1 MRFSDFLLVSDPAD
15 LDFIVGYADDQN
27 IRIDVSDFFASNISG
42 SGTPGYV
49 PVFTSAQVIGDSV
62 IFQHGSNIVI
72 GGVNSLGYKLAVS
85 GSLYASNGAVINST
99 ISGADALRVIGG
111 DGDIFVIPNDLG
123 QPISSLRRINHPPAV
138 LTTESATL
146 GQLNSAISTLE
157 GDIEILLDLKVDKTS
172 VGVPNGVASLDAGG
186 KVPLSQIPDSII
198 GQVQYMGTWNALTNT
213 PTLNPLVPEEKGHYY
228 VVSVAGVFGGVDYA
242 VGDWI
247 ISNGLIWEK
256 VDNTDAVTSVF
267 GRIGAILA
275 LEADYQSFY
284 PRLSQAYDNPT
295 WINTLAFS
303 KITGVP
309 PFLLENQ
316 TITLSGDVT
325 GSGKTSISTTISDNA
340 VTDSK
345 LRNSVGTSV
354 IGRASSTTGDPAD
367 IQATTDGHVLL
378 RSGGNLLFGLISSD
392 SIGSIDWSKITNT
405 PTTLSGYGI
414 TDAYTKTEADNK
426 FVPYTGANANVNL
439 GSNNITA
446 NSFIKAGGTS
456 AQFLKADGSVDTSQ
470 YVPTT
475 RSINAGTGLTGGG
488 NLSSDVN
495 IAFDTTWGDTRYAYR
510 TRQLTINGTTYD
522 LSADRIWNVGTVTS
536 VGLSMPPAF
545 TVSNSPVIGAGVLT
559 VVGAGTILEYVRGD
573 GSLATF
579 PSLTGYVPYTGAT
592 QDVNLGTYGL
602 ISDFVRFNT
611 SSSNIPS
618 AEGVMSWD
626 NTDGTVRLSVKGNT
640 YSVPIGQS
648 VISRV
653 RNNTGGNLLRT
664 NYQVVKV
671 AGAQGQR
678 LAVSLAQANNDLNSA
693 STLGLVCEDISNNQ
707 EGFIVNIGQ
716 IVNVNTTGNLQGEN
730 WNDGDVLYLSPTIA
744 GAITKVKPLAPQHT
758 VILGYVEYAHANNGK
773 IYVKIDNGYELEELH
788 DVSAEPFINNGLLYR
803 DTTLNLWKSATISTI
818 LGYTPAPQGNYITS
832 LTGEATASGPGA
844 ASVTL
849 SNSAVTGK
857 VLTGLNIAG
866 NEILS
871 TDSILTAFGKLQHQ
885 VNQLVGGLQYEGTWN
900 ASTNTPT
907 ITSSVGTDGT
917 FYIVSV
923 AGTTNINGI
932 TDWQVGDWI
941 VFHDTAWQKVD
952 NSDSVS
958 SVFGRVGNIVANQSD
973 YSAFYPLI
981 ADIKNGV
988 LTVQGTG
995 VLSGSGTFSAN
1006 QATNNTITLTHAS
1019 VSRTNTTSTQTP
1031 SFGGSFNVVDSVT
1044 SSAEGHITAID
1055 TRTVTI
1061 PSTVATA
1068 IQTGLLSS
1076 ADWITFNSKQN
1087 AITLTTTGTSGPA
1100 TLVGA
1105 TLNIPNYAPDL
1116 SGYVTL
1122 ATDQTVTGLKT
1133 IVRSG
1138 DVLNFKIGTDTLYGL
1153 KLFYSQNELVPSG
1166 EATWS
1171 FVNTFNRNGVGYETT
1186 PISFFRGVLVT
1197 GERLLSASINSNL
1210 LDYYGNNPSGRYP
1223 VYAYNTGVQQF
1234 STGIIVGKTTGVV
1247 NPATGAIADLPA
1259 GVVANFNGR
1268 VIGGN
1273 AVNSNEFITLSQL
1286 NSSLGGYLPLTGGT
1300 LTGALNGTSATMSGS
1315 FFSNASSL
1323 ASFRGNWAGANYW
1336 GIGPTA
1342 TNHQLRLA
1350 MTDVSGAYLTAPGD
1364 MTFLVDGA
1372 ATFSSSVT
1380 ASGLASKGTTLN
1392 NNNTVR
1398 FLRADNTE
1406 MGYIGWSNENTNNST
1421 WLFKSSNGNP
1431 IAFSPDGVNQEVIFN
1446 TDGSAFFNYPVL
1458 GSRSFVFRTVSGR
1471 PLTLETVAL
1480 TGIHSLYLRPNDSGR
1495 HLISSNYLSGGVYLP
1510 LALSA
1515 RENDSDLVLATSGN
1529 VLIGTT
1535 TDSGDRLSIA
1545 GNIRLTDGA
1554 NRQIYIGSA
1563 SNYNYRLRT
1572 DGDDFVIREADL
1584 VDRLRY
1590 SYSGVRW
1597 TVTGGLTASVD
1608 MRAPI
1613 FYDSNNTAFY
1623 IDAAST
1629 SVLNAL
1635 TVGGSSVVTN
1645 NGGTWGISISGN
1657 AATASSTNTLI
1668 AYGGSL
1674 ITQAGSGTVI
1684 YNYALTAGQAGL
1696 FPSGDNSNSIITLN
1710 RHPGDYYSQ
1719 LGFNASGTM
1728 FYRSFNATPINTTQG
1743 WQTIITSSNYNS
1755 YSPTLTG
1762 GGASGTWGINVTG
1775 SAVNL
1780 YGLGTIQSTST
1791 GTSYQYNYQVRENV
1805 GGYNNSNEI
1814 YAPQLA
1820 FHWAGIVASS
1830 IMMET
1835 SGRIAIRNNPGTG
1848 YENFIASTVWATS
1861 SLRSPIFY
1869 DENDSGFYVDPSGS
1883 SVFNNSITT
1892 INRNGGLRVTSSGTA
1907 TTQAA
1912 IAIQQVTG
1920 EGDTIIFADYEPF
1933 AEYGIIARNNIDS
1946 IDFTSGTTANSID
1959 SYNITN
1965 RSGSARTA
1973 YVKTRINLASGV
1985 TTMGDARA
1993 PIFYDSNDTSF
2004 YLNPNDSSTS
2014 LRIAGGVAQNN
2025 IVGRPAA
2032 YWGSTGATGPVVI
2045 KFPGGSGNYG
2055 MIHAVI
2061 DVYEYSG
2068 NAACTIIVGGHN
2080 WNGSWYNFNAQVIGQ
2095 TDKPVR
2101 VGYKDGR
2108 YCIVIGNGSS
2118 YWSYGQVV
2126 LRKIQNGTYYSGIMD
2141 VAGGYS
2147 VNIES
2152 DSYSYISG
2160 DLRNLVTPQSF
2171 SAGTSIVAGTQM
2183 RAPIFFDSDDTNY
2196 YVNPASTTSL
2206 RTVGSWRSDSGAW
2219 DGEFNGKIQYHANS
2233 WYFQAAGDWLFRNS
2247 AGTNVVSIAQ
2257 SGRVFYSNYL
2267 VSTNSGGLMG
2277 DYDSAGT
2284 SSKVIWTIGQ
2294 SWPLANMY
2302 GLAYEYGSGY
2312 DHHLA
2317 LRNNGTT
2324 YSRFG
2329 FIGGAFIGGTATAGG
2344 DFRAPIFYDSANTA
2358 YYLNPNG
2365 GSYFAGSVEVANGYF
2380 LSNGVGGAMYM
2391 TAVSGSFGGYLR
2403 TSGHMVLDQINTGY
2417 NVYVLDGNSVGVVKN
2432 AGSQSWSAFSD
2443 ATIKTVHS
2451 TMENN
2456 LSKLQSIT
2464 PIYYSFNNFADDKN
2478 RIGLI
2483 AQEVQEHFPELVEI
2497 EPRTDKLTLD
2507 YTGLIPVLLGAIK
2520 ELKTEIETLKTQ
2532 L

>member
-99 ISGADALRVIGG
+99 VSGADALRVIGG

-345 LRNSVGTSV
+345 LRNSAGTSV

-536 VGLSMPPAF
+536 VGLSMPSAF

-602 ISDFVRFNT
+602 IGDFAQFNT
-611 SSSNIPS
+611 TTTNIPS

-626 NTDGTVRLSVKGNT
+626 NTDGTVRLSVKGNI

-653 RNNTGGNLLRT
+653 RNNTDVDLLRT

-671 AGAQGQR
+671 SGAQGQR

-693 STLGLVCEDISNNQ
+693 STLGLVCENISKNQ
-707 EGFIVNIGQ
+707 DGFIINIGQ
-716 IVNVNTTGNLQGEN
+716 IVNVNTTGNLQGET

-744 GAITKVKPLAPQHT
+744 GAITNIKPVAPQHT

-849 SNSAVTGK
+849 LNSAVTGK
-857 VLTGLNIAG
+857 VLTGLNITG
-866 NEILS
+866 NAIVS

-885 VNQLVGGLQYEGTWN
+885 VNQLVGGLQYQGTWN

-907 ITSSVGTDGT
+907 ITSGVGTEGA

-932 TDWQVGDWI
+932 NDWQVGDWI

-958 SVFGRVGNIVANQSD
+958 SVFGRVGNIVAVQSD

-981 ADIKNGV
+981 GDIKDGI

-1019 VSRTNTTSTQTP
+1019 VSRTDTTSTQTP

-1055 TRTVTI
+1055 TKTVTI

-1068 IQTGLLSS
+1068 TQTGLLSS
-1076 ADWITFNSKQN
+1076 ADWITFNGKQN
-1087 AITLTTTGTSGPA
+1087 VITLTTTGTSGPA

-1122 ATDQTVTGLKT
+1122 GTDQTVTGLKT

-1247 NPATGAIADLPA
+1247 NAGTGAIADLPA

-1268 VIGGN
+1268 VIGGS
-1273 AVNSNEFITLSQL
+1273 AVNSNEFVTLSQL
-1286 NSSLGGYLPLTGGT
+1286 TSGYVTAVTATSPLFSSGGTTPNITIQQASGSQSGFLSSTDWTTFNSKQNALTNPVTGTGTTNYLPKF
-1300 LTGALNGTSATMSGS
+1300 TGASTIGNSA
-1315 FFSNASSL
+1315 L
-1323 ASFRGNWAGANYW
+1323 Y
-1336 GIGPTA
+1336 
-1342 TNHQLRLA
+1342 
-1350 MTDVSGAYLTAPGD
+1350 
-1364 MTFLVDGA
+1364 DGGG
-1372 ATFSSSVT
+1372 F
-1380 ASGLASKGTTLN
+1380 GG
-1392 NNNTVR
+1392 
-1398 FLRADNTE
+1398 F
-1406 MGYIGWSNENTNNST
+1406 NST
-1421 WLFKSSNGNP
+1421 GINARTF
-1431 IAFSPDGVNQEVIFN
+1431 VIN
-1446 TDGSAFFNYPVL
+1446 AA
-1458 GSRSFVFRTVSGR
+1458 SGR
-1471 PLTLETVAL
+1471 PLALELIENANVHA
-1480 TGIHSLYLRPNDSGR
+1480 IYFRPNNSGYN
-1495 HLISSNYLSGGVYLP
+1495 LISSNYISGGVYLP
-1510 LALSA
+1510 LSLSA
-1515 RENDSDLVLATSGN
+1515 RENSSDLVLATSGNLGLGVTPSAWGVSGIIAKALQVNNVSLASTDTNGMQLSSNAFWNGSSWIYIASSVSATNYFQGGGTHGWRTAPSGTAGNAISFTQAMTLTSGGNLLVGTTSDNGARLQVSGTAAIGAGTQGINTDADLTLREGVAFVGLDFKSARTSGNVGGLRFYNTSSDSVAIAQQLIETDGKFVFYNGTSGAEARVTITSGGNVGIGTASPGTKLSVYANNPTTGIIFEIFNNATSSQTGAIMKFTQESVADWGIGQPAGTNAFAFWSGTYPGNLGTERARITSGGNLLVGTTTDNGARLQVSGTATVSGAYGTSSGVYLSGTTYGTYGANRGATSASAGMGYFSVGSQRWFTGIYENSDNFGFYSVGTNGFPLVINYSSGN

-1535 TDSGDRLSIA
+1535 TDNGATLNVN
-1545 GNIRLTDGA
+1545 GTIRTA
-1554 NRQIYIGSA
+1554 NP
-1563 SNYNYRLRT
+1563 
-1572 DGDDFVIREADL
+1572 
-1584 VDRLRY
+1584 
-1590 SYSGVRW
+1590 
-1597 TVTGGLTASVD
+1597 TG
-1608 MRAPI
+1608 
-1613 FYDSNNTAFY
+1613 
-1623 IDAAST
+1623 ST
-1629 SVLNAL
+1629 SDGWLLGRAL
-1635 TVGGSSVVTN
+1635 V
-1645 NGGTWGISISGN
+1645 
-1657 AATASSTNTLI
+1657 
-1668 AYGGSL
+1668 
-1674 ITQAGSGTVI
+1674 
-1684 YNYALTAGQAGL
+1684 
-1696 FPSGDNSNSIITLN
+1696 
-1710 RHPGDYYSQ
+1710 
-1719 LGFNASGTM
+1719 
-1728 FYRSFNATPINTTQG
+1728 
-1743 WQTIITSSNYNS
+1743 
-1755 YSPTLTG
+1755 
-1762 GGASGTWGINVTG
+1762 
-1775 SAVNL
+1775 
-1780 YGLGTIQSTST
+1780 
-1791 GTSYQYNYQVRENV
+1791 
-1805 GGYNNSNEI
+1805 
-1814 YAPQLA
+1814 
-1820 FHWAGIVASS
+1820 
-1830 IMMET
+1830 
-1835 SGRIAIRNNPGTG
+1835 
-1848 YENFIASTVWATS
+1848 
-1861 SLRSPIFY
+1861 
-1869 DENDSGFYVDPSGS
+1869 SGS
-1883 SVFNNSITT
+1883 STPDRWI
-1892 INRNGGLRVTSSGTA
+1892 RV
-1907 TTQAA
+1907 Q
-1912 IAIQQVTG
+1912 
-1920 EGDTIIFADYEPF
+1920 
-1933 AEYGIIARNNIDS
+1933 
-1946 IDFTSGTTANSID
+1946 
-1959 SYNITN
+1959 
-1965 RSGSARTA
+1965 
-1973 YVKTRINLASGV
+1973 
-1985 TTMGDARA
+1985 
-1993 PIFYDSNDTSF
+1993 
-2004 YLNPNDSSTS
+2004 
-2014 LRIAGGVAQNN
+2014 
-2025 IVGRPAA
+2025 
-2032 YWGSTGATGPVVI
+2032 
-2045 KFPGGSGNYG
+2045 
-2055 MIHAVI
+2055 
-2061 DVYEYSG
+2061 
-2068 NAACTIIVGGHN
+2068 
-2080 WNGSWYNFNAQVIGQ
+2080 
-2095 TDKPVR
+2095 
-2101 VGYKDGR
+2101 
-2108 YCIVIGNGSS
+2108 IGN
-2118 YWSYGQVV
+2118 
-2126 LRKIQNGTYYSGIMD
+2126 LYYDI
-2141 VAGGYS
+2141 
-2147 VNIES
+2147 
-2152 DSYSYISG
+2152 
-2160 DLRNLVTPQSF
+2160 
-2171 SAGTSIVAGTQM
+2171 
-2183 RAPIFFDSDDTNY
+2183 
-2196 YVNPASTTSL
+2196 
-2206 RTVGSWRSDSGAW
+2206 
-2219 DGEFNGKIQYHANS
+2219 
-2233 WYFQAAGDWLFRNS
+2233 
-2247 AGTNVVSIAQ
+2247 
-2257 SGRVFYSNYL
+2257 
-2267 VSTNSGGLMG
+2267 
-2277 DYDSAGT
+2277 
-2284 SSKVIWTIGQ
+2284 
-2294 SWPLANMY
+2294 LAVYM
-2302 GLAYEYGSGY
+2302 
-2312 DHHLA
+2312 
-2317 LRNNGTT
+2317 
-2324 YSRFG
+2324 
-2329 FIGGAFIGGTATAGG
+2329 
-2344 DFRAPIFYDSANTA
+2344 
-2358 YYLNPNG
+2358 
-2365 GSYFAGSVEVANGYF
+2365 GSV
-2380 LSNGVGGAMYM
+2380 
-2391 TAVSGSFGGYLR
+2391 
-2403 TSGHMVLDQINTGY
+2403 
-2417 NVYVLDGNSVGVVKN
+2417 
-2432 AGSQSWSAFSD
+2432 
-2443 ATIKTVHS
+2443 
-2451 TMENN
+2451 
-2456 LSKLQSIT
+2456 
-2464 PIYYSFNNFADDKN
+2464 
-2478 RIGLI
+2478 
-2483 AQEVQEHFPELVEI
+2483 
-2497 EPRTDKLTLD
+2497 
-2507 YTGLIPVLLGAIK
+2507 
-2520 ELKTEIETLKTQ
+2520 
-2532 L
+2532 

>member
-15 LDFIVGYADDQN
+15 LDYIVGYAGDQN
-27 IRIDVSDFFASNISG
+27 IRIDVADFVADYISG

-49 PVFTSAQVIGDSV
+49 PVFTAANVIGDSV
-62 IFQHGSNIVI
+62 VFQHGTNIVI

-99 ISGADALRVIGG
+99 VSGADALRVIGG

-213 PTLNPLVPEEKGHYY
+213 PTLNFLVPEEKGHYY
-228 VVSVAGVFGGVDYA
+228 VVSVAGVFGGIDFQ

-247 ISNGLIWEK
+247 ISNGTYWEK

-295 WINTLAFS
+295 WINTIAFS

-414 TDAYTKTEADNK
+414 TNAYTKTEADNK

-536 VGLSMPPAF
+536 VGLSMPSAF

-602 ISDFVRFNT
+602 ISDFVRFNP

-618 AEGVMSWD
+618 AEGVMWWD

-653 RNNTGGNLLRT
+653 RNSTGGNLLRT

-716 IVNVNTTGNLQGEN
+716 IVNVNTTGNLQGET

-744 GAITKVKPLAPQHT
+744 GAITNIKPVAPQHT

-958 SVFGRVGNIVANQSD
+958 SVFGRVGNIVANQAD

-1006 QATNNTITLTHAS
+1006 QATNNTISLIHSAI
-1019 VSRTNTTSTQTP
+1019 SRTDTTSTQTP
-1031 SFGGSFNVVDSVT
+1031 SFGGSFNVIDSVT

-1055 TRTVTI
+1055 TKTVTI
-1061 PSTVATA
+1061 PSTVASA
-1068 IQTGLLSS
+1068 SQTGLLSS

-1122 ATDQTVTGLKT
+1122 GTDQTITGLKT

-1247 NPATGAIADLPA
+1247 NAATGAIADLPA

-1273 AVNSNEFITLSQL
+1273 AVNSNEFVTLIQLGSYVPTSRTLTINGVSYDLSADRSWTITAGVSGVTATSPLFSSGGSTPNITIQQASGSQSGFLSSTDWTTFNNKQNAL
-1286 NSSLGGYLPLTGGT
+1286 TNPVTGTGTTNYLAKFTGTSSVGNSAFYDGGGFGGFNSTGIGSRTFVINAASGRPLALEIVEFANIHSVYVRPNNSGYNLISSNYISGGVYLPLSLSARENSSDLVLATSGNLLVGTTTDVGSPYRLQVNGRIQLYGAELIFSGDENKSINVFSNRSLSLSTNDTARLTITGGGNVGIGTNNPDSQLT
-1300 LTGALNGTSATMSGS
+1300 LNGSSNSRLNMRAGETRYGTLYADNGVFAVASITAIPLVLGTNDVEAMRITSGRNVLIGTTSDNGARLNVQTSGSAVGGIRLTSATNTNGSAFVASNAGGDSYFGRNSSTGGAFTGAAYATVVYGGGNYPMGFYTNDTERMRITSDGNVGIGTTSPINGGGDSKWITLEGNSYGGGFISSVGGTAKGYLYFDNGTSTFAMQAASGVGVSFLTSNTERARITTSGNLLVGTTTDGGYKLDVNGTGRFSSNLYTSTALYISTTAAYGFKINSEGNNGFYNRGGSTNAHYPFLLENSSGS
-1315 FFSNASSL
+1315 LLFQVQ
-1323 ASFRGNWAGANYW
+1323 GN
-1336 GIGPTA
+1336 
-1342 TNHQLRLA
+1342 
-1350 MTDVSGAYLTAPGD
+1350 
-1364 MTFLVDGA
+1364 GA

-1495 HLISSNYLSGGVYLP
+1495 HLISSNYLSGGAYLP
-1510 LALSA
+1510 LALSG
-1515 RENDSDLVLATSGN
+1515 RENDSDLVLGTNGN

-1535 TDSGDRLSIA
+1535 SDAGYKLNVNGNAYANTLTLGYVGLNISDYNFYSQTISGAMGILGHNVRASSSVANQVDVVNGGWYSSMIKMYYSE
-1545 GNIRLTDGA
+1545 GITFHTSLT
-1554 NRQIYIGSA
+1554 
-1563 SNYNYRLRT
+1563 
-1572 DGDDFVIREADL
+1572 
-1584 VDRLRY
+1584 
-1590 SYSGVRW
+1590 SYSAGAVYPMAGTERMRI
-1597 TVTGGLTASVD
+1597 TSGGNVGIGTNS
-1608 MRAPI
+1608 P
-1613 FYDSNNTAFY
+1613 
-1623 IDAAST
+1623 
-1629 SVLNAL
+1629 NAL
-1635 TVGGSSVVTN
+1635 LDLQSSNAQFVASFSSTKRL
-1645 NGGTWGISISGN
+1645 GISR
-1657 AATASSTNTLI
+1657 L
-1668 AYGGSL
+1668 
-1674 ITQAGSGTVI
+1674 
-1684 YNYALTAGQAGL
+1684 
-1696 FPSGDNSNSIITLN
+1696 D
-1710 RHPGDYYSQ
+1710 
-1719 LGFNASGTM
+1719 
-1728 FYRSFNATPINTTQG
+1728 
-1743 WQTIITSSNYNS
+1743 
-1755 YSPTLTG
+1755 
-1762 GGASGTWGINVTG
+1762 
-1775 SAVNL
+1775 
-1780 YGLGTIQSTST
+1780 
-1791 GTSYQYNYQVRENV
+1791 
-1805 GGYNNSNEI
+1805 
-1814 YAPQLA
+1814 
-1820 FHWAGIVASS
+1820 
-1830 IMMET
+1830 
-1835 SGRIAIRNNPGTG
+1835 
-1848 YENFIASTVWATS
+1848 
-1861 SLRSPIFY
+1861 
-1869 DENDSGFYVDPSGS
+1869 
-1883 SVFNNSITT
+1883 
-1892 INRNGGLRVTSSGTA
+1892 
-1907 TTQAA
+1907 
-1912 IAIQQVTG
+1912 
-1920 EGDTIIFADYEPF
+1920 
-1933 AEYGIIARNNIDS
+1933 
-1946 IDFTSGTTANSID
+1946 
-1959 SYNITN
+1959 
-1965 RSGSARTA
+1965 
-1973 YVKTRINLASGV
+1973 
-1985 TTMGDARA
+1985 
-1993 PIFYDSNDTSF
+1993 
-2004 YLNPNDSSTS
+2004 
-2014 LRIAGGVAQNN
+2014 
-2025 IVGRPAA
+2025 
-2032 YWGSTGATGPVVI
+2032 
-2045 KFPGGSGNYG
+2045 
-2055 MIHAVI
+2055 
-2061 DVYEYSG
+2061 
-2068 NAACTIIVGGHN
+2068 
-2080 WNGSWYNFNAQVIGQ
+2080 
-2095 TDKPVR
+2095 
-2101 VGYKDGR
+2101 
-2108 YCIVIGNGSS
+2108 
-2118 YWSYGQVV
+2118 
-2126 LRKIQNGTYYSGIMD
+2126 
-2141 VAGGYS
+2141 
-2147 VNIES
+2147 
-2152 DSYSYISG
+2152 
-2160 DLRNLVTPQSF
+2160 
-2171 SAGTSIVAGTQM
+2171 
-2183 RAPIFFDSDDTNY
+2183 
-2196 YVNPASTTSL
+2196 
-2206 RTVGSWRSDSGAW
+2206 
-2219 DGEFNGKIQYHANS
+2219 
-2233 WYFQAAGDWLFRNS
+2233 
-2247 AGTNVVSIAQ
+2247 
-2257 SGRVFYSNYL
+2257 
-2267 VSTNSGGLMG
+2267 
-2277 DYDSAGT
+2277 
-2284 SSKVIWTIGQ
+2284 
-2294 SWPLANMY
+2294 
-2302 GLAYEYGSGY
+2302 
-2312 DHHLA
+2312 
-2317 LRNNGTT
+2317 T
-2324 YSRFG
+2324 YSRIDSFTNG
-2329 FIGGAFIGGTATAGG
+2329 IG
-2344 DFRAPIFYDSANTA
+2344 YDILS
-2358 YYLNPNG
+2358 LNPDGGNVLIGTITDNG
-2365 GSYFAGSVEVANGYF
+2365 NRLRV
-2380 LSNGVGGAMYM
+2380 NGVGYFDQGVRTGQPVGTTTNNWLLGRALI
-2391 TAVSGSFGGYLR
+2391 SG
-2403 TSGHMVLDQINTGY
+2403 TS
-2417 NVYVLDGNSVGVVKN
+2417 
-2432 AGSQSWSAFSD
+2432 
-2443 ATIKTVHS
+2443 
-2451 TMENN
+2451 
-2456 LSKLQSIT
+2456 T
-2464 PIYYSFNNFADDKN
+2464 PN
-2478 RIGLI
+2478 RWIRVQIGLEYYDI
-2483 AQEVQEHFPELVEI
+2483 LAVYMG
-2497 EPRTDKLTLD
+2497 TL
-2507 YTGLIPVLLGAIK
+2507 
-2520 ELKTEIETLKTQ
+2520 
-2532 L
+2532 